1 VRRLQTSN
9 SFSVP
14 HPGGEKSVLY
24 QAVYDNSM
32 TVLVF
37 SIRGDQAV
45 NEVKLQNELT
55 NLANQYSAKLSRRL
69 ETQKRN
75 RNGRLFLYP
84 GYIAPDMED
93 KYIRPIS
100 SCIPSSAVID
110 KTAVELENF
119 VTGAN
124 ESGYHVVGANW
135 VIHRTERL
143 VDVRK
148 AQKGDRSIH
157 NPSQTL
163 QTARGI
169 EVGHIFQLG
178 TKYSQAMCA
187 TYT

>member
-1 VRRLQTSN
+1 
-9 SFSVP
+9 VP
-14 HPGGEKSVLY
+14 KPAL
-24 QAVYDNSM
+24 
-32 TVLVF
+32 TVP
-37 SIRGDQAV
+37 DAAQ
-45 NEVKLQNELT
+45 
-55 NLANQYSAKLSRRL
+55 
-69 ETQKRN
+69 QKWAAIP
-75 RNGRLFLYP
+75 LPL

-100 SCIPSSAVID
+100 SCIPSSAVD

-135 VIHRTERL
+135 GEQFTGRSGTR
-143 VDVRK
+143 

-169 EVGHIFQLG
+169 EVHFPAGD
-178 TKYSQAMCA
+178 
-187 TYT
+187 